1 VLKREHSSAGICF
14 TIPSVRLIVPTESVR
29 GLASIS
35 KTLTTTREMAMKLT
49 SPAFANGAVIP
60 KEYTADGRDISPPL
74 SWSEVPA
81 GTKSFA
87 LVCED
92 PDCST
97 WFVGALGYFQHTGQ
111 HAVATSRCPT
121 ARYFAGR
128 FTAGPQR
135 FWADWLWGAF
145 TAAWQTAPVFFPAV
159 RSGYGCRLATRCHP
173 RYAVESHAR
182 THP

>member
-29 GLASIS
+29 GVASIS
-35 KTLTTTREMAMKLT
+35 KTLATTREMAMKLT

-81 GTKSFA
+81 GTKTFA

-92 PDCST
+92 PDAPRGL
-97 WFVGALGYFQHTGQ
+97 WVHWGYFSTYRP
-111 HAVATSRCPT
+111 ARSRYLQVSHRTILCRT
-121 ARYFAGR
+121 VH
-128 FTAGPQR
+128 AGPQR
-135 FWADWLWGAF
+135 FWADWLWRAF
-145 TAAWQTAPVFFPAV
+145 TRRVANRTGIF
-159 RSGYGCRLATRCHP
+159 SGCTLWIRLSACHP
-173 RYAVESHAR
+173 VPPAICC
-182 THP
+182 